1 MNSTGADGT
10 TAAPAGGD
18 GGGTRGPATRGGSN
32 VRLKD
37 VARVAGVHPATVSRA
52 LDPGKMWLVR
62 PDTRAKVQSVAR
74 ELGYRA
80 DVVARSLRRGQTTT
94 VGVVVADLGNTFV
107 APALHGITEALE
119 RHGFMA
125 LISETQDDHER
136 LRASVE
142 NLLSRRVDGMIVMA
156 ARLGDA
162 SVIETIVR
170 EEQPIV
176 LAVRT
181 LPGSPLPSV
190 TSDDV
195 AGGYLAA
202 RHLAELG
209 HTRVAELRGPDDV
222 QSFIGRGVGFARG
235 AAEHG
240 INIEWVDESAI
251 HPTPS
256 EGQRLMEKL
265 LAATSGVTA
274 VFAHNDAMAIG
285 ALAALRA
292 AGLNCPRDVS
302 VLGYNDAPLAG
313 HLDPPLTTVR
323 FPGDKIGRFAAE
335 VVIALIEEPGS
346 VVASMTFPPELVL
359 RASTAP
365 PRAGAS

>member
-1 MNSTGADGT
+1 MSDADG
-10 TAAPAGGD
+10 ARRSRVAGEGEAEL
-18 GGGTRGPATRGGSN
+18 RRARASN

-80 DVVARSLRRGQTTT
+80 DVVARSLRRGQTTS

-107 APALHGITEALE
+107 APAMHGITDALE

-125 LISETQDDHER
+125 LISETQDDHDR
-136 LRASVE
+136 LRASIE
-142 NLLSRRVDGMIVMA
+142 NLLGRRVDGMIVMA

-162 SVIETIVR
+162 PLIEAIARQQHPV
-170 EEQPIV
+170 V

-181 LPGSPLPSV
+181 LPGSTLPSV

-195 AGGYLAA
+195 AGGHLAA

-209 HTRVAELRGPDDV
+209 HTRVAELRGPDDI
-222 QSFIGRGVGFARG
+222 QSFVGRALGFARA

-240 INIEWVDESAI
+240 LEVVTLDEPAI

-256 EGQRLMEKL
+256 EGQRLTEKL
-265 LAATSGVTA
+265 LATPGPLPTA

-292 AGLNCPRDVS
+292 AGLKCPGDVS

-313 HLDPPLTTVR
+313 HLDPPLSTVR
-323 FPGDKIGRFAAE
+323 FPSDKIGRFAAD

-365 PRAGAS
+365 PRSGGGR

>member
-1 MNSTGADGT
+1 
-10 TAAPAGGD
+10 
-18 GGGTRGPATRGGSN
+18 
-32 VRLKD
+32 LKD
-37 VARVAGVHPATVSRA
+37 VARAAGVHTATVSRA

-62 PDTRAKVQSVAR
+62 PDTRAKVQSAAR

-107 APALHGITEALE
+107 APAMRGITDALE
-119 RHGFMA
+119 RRGFMA
-125 LISETQDDHER
+125 LISETQDDHDR
-136 LRASVE
+136 LRASIE
-142 NLLSRRVDGMIVMA
+142 NLLSRRVDGTIVMA

-162 SVIETIVR
+162 PLIEEIAR
-170 EEQPIV
+170 EDHPVV

-181 LPGSPLPSV
+181 LPGSTLPSV

-195 AGGYLAA
+195 AGGRLAA

-209 HTRVAELRGPDDV
+209 HTRVAELRGPHDV
-222 QSFIGRGVGFARG
+222 MSFVGRARG
-235 AAEHG
+235 FSRAAEELG
-240 INIEWVDESAI
+240 LEVVSVDGPAI

-265 LAATSGVTA
+265 LSTSGALPTA

-292 AGLNCPRDVS
+292 AGLRCPDDVS

-313 HLDPPLTTVR
+313 HLDPPLSTVR
-323 FPGDKIGRFAAE
+323 FQGDKIGRFAAE
-335 VVIALIEEPGS
+335 AVIAMIEDRGG
-346 VVASMTFPPELVL
+346 VVASVNLPPELVV

-365 PRAGAS
+365 PRR

>member
-1 MNSTGADGT
+1 MSG
-10 TAAPAGGD
+10 PGGD
-18 GGGTRGPATRGGSN
+18 QRPGRAASSRDAAT

-37 VARVAGVHPATVSRA
+37 VARAAGVHPATVSRA

-62 PDTRAKVQSVAR
+62 PDTRAKVQSAAR
-74 ELGYRA
+74 ELGYRG

-107 APALHGITEALE
+107 APAMRGITDALE
-119 RHGFMA
+119 RRGFMA
-125 LISETQDDHER
+125 LISETQDDHDR
-136 LRASVE
+136 LRASIE

-162 SVIETIVR
+162 PLIQAIAD
-170 EEQPIV
+170 EEHPVV

-181 LPGSPLPSV
+181 LPGSTLPSV

-195 AGGYLAA
+195 GGGQLAA
-202 RHLAELG
+202 HHLAELG

-222 QSFIGRGVGFARG
+222 QSFVGRALGFARG
-235 AAEHG
+235 AADLRLEVVS
-240 INIEWVDESAI
+240 IDESAI

-256 EGQRLMEKL
+256 EGQRLMEML
-265 LAATSGVTA
+265 LATSSTLPSA

-292 AGLNCPRDVS
+292 AGLKCPRDVS

-313 HLDPPLTTVR
+313 HLDPPLSTVR

-335 VVIALIEEPGS
+335 IVIAMIEDPGR

-359 RASTAP
+359 RASTRP
-365 PRAGAS
+365 PER

>member
-1 MNSTGADGT
+1 
-10 TAAPAGGD
+10 
-18 GGGTRGPATRGGSN
+18 
-32 VRLKD
+32 
-37 VARVAGVHPATVSRA
+37 
-52 LDPGKMWLVR
+52 MWLVR

-162 SVIETIVR
+162 SVIETIVG

-181 LPGSPLPSV
+181 LPGSPLPSR
-190 TSDDV
+190 TTTRWRS
-195 AGGYLAA
+195 A
-202 RHLAELG
+202 RWPRSAP
-209 HTRVAELRGPDDV
+209 RG
-222 QSFIGRGVGFARG
+222 S
-235 AAEHG
+235 
-240 INIEWVDESAI
+240 
-251 HPTPS
+251 
-256 EGQRLMEKL
+256 
-265 LAATSGVTA
+265 
-274 VFAHNDAMAIG
+274 
-285 ALAALRA
+285 
-292 AGLNCPRDVS
+292 
-302 VLGYNDAPLAG
+302 
-313 HLDPPLTTVR
+313 TVR
-323 FPGDKIGRFAAE
+323 ATCRCSATTTLLSPGISIRRSRRSAFPATRSA
-335 VVIALIEEPGS
+335 GS
-346 VVASMTFPPELVL
+346 
-359 RASTAP
+359 
-365 PRAGAS
+365 PRRS